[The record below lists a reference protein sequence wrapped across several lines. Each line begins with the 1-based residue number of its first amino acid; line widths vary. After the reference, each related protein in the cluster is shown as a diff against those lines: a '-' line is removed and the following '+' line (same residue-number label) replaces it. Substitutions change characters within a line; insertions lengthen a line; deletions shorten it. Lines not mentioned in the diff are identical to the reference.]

1 MLDNNVKGQIKH
13 LFIKLNKEVS
23 DIMNSPLSSAE
34 MTVSIMKY
42 ISSSLAS
49 ASQSFIT
56 DIYSF
61 LSEQTLNEEVFQSA
75 ANANKFYDLGIRE
88 RLEDTYMFEVK
99 DIKAYMKG
107 IDYKEINRVY
117 SSVAVGVGT
126 TSLSGILMGTLLS
139 DLNIPIAVLIAGSL
153 LLGLAGAGIT
163 YGKIVPAQN
172 KANYISA
179 VKSFMTNLERELL
192 VWGDKVVEFY
202 NKEVNELKKTL

>member
-1 MLDNNVKGQIKH
+1 MLDNNVKRQIEQ
-13 LFIKLNKEVS
+13 LFIKLNAEVS
-23 DIMNSPLSSAE
+23 DIMKSPLSTAE
-34 MTVSIMKY
+34 ITDSIMKY

-56 DIYSF
+56 DIYSS
-61 LSEQTLNEEVFQSA
+61 LSEQTLNEDIFQSA

-99 DIKAYMKG
+99 DLKTYMKG

-126 TSLSGILMGTLLS
+126 TALSGILMGTLLS
-139 DLNIPIAVLIAGSL
+139 RLNIPIAILIAGSL

-163 YGKIVPAQN
+163 YGKIIPAQN
-172 KANYISA
+172 KANYITA
-179 VKSFMTNLERELL
+179 VKKFMSNLKNELL
-192 VWGDKVVEFY
+192 IWVDKVIEFY
-202 NKEVNELKKTL
+202 DKEVNELKKTL

>member
-1 MLDNNVKGQIKH
+1 MLDNNVKRQIEQ
-13 LFIKLNKEVS
+13 LFIKLNAEVS
-23 DIMNSPLSSAE
+23 DIMKSPLSTAE
-34 MTVSIMKY
+34 MTDSIMKY

-56 DIYSF
+56 DIYSS
-61 LSEQTLNEEVFQSA
+61 LSEQTLNEDIFQSA

-99 DIKAYMKG
+99 DLKTYMKG

-126 TSLSGILMGTLLS
+126 TALSGILMGTLLS
-139 DLNIPIAVLIAGSL
+139 GLNIPIAILIAGSL

-163 YGKIVPAQN
+163 YGKIIPAKN
-172 KANYISA
+172 KANYITA
-179 VKSFMTNLERELL
+179 VKKFMSNLKNELL
-192 VWGDKVVEFY
+192 IWVDKVIEFY
-202 NKEVNELKKTL
+202 DKEVNELKKTL